1 MNTYE
6 HESKRTNRENGH
18 FIFLKP
24 AQNKEKSWNY
34 KIFHIVKE
42 LSSLEHLIIFF
53 FHICFTNR
61 VVFHPDCEISLDF
74 FVQG

>member
-6 HESKRTNRENGH
+6 HESKRTNRENGP

-24 AQNKEKSWNY
+24 ARNKEKSWNY

-42 LSSLEHLIIFF
+42 FRELSKRI
-53 FHICFTNR
+53 
-61 VVFHPDCEISLDF
+61 
-74 FVQG
+74 